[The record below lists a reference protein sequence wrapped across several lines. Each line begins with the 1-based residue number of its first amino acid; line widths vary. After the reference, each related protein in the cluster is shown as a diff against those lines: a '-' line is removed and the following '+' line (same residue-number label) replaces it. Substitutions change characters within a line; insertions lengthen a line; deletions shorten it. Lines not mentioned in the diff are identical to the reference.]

1 MRRGQHAAD
10 DGSFGKSAGGAMAR
24 GVALIVAA
32 VLLGVIL
39 LRATDGD
46 EVFTAAA
53 DGTEEDT
60 GNGSDGTTDTSLEVP
75 DDTST
80 TLPPPRDPSQVT
92 VLVANGAGIGG
103 LASRI
108 AETLNGANYV
118 TIEPTNTRAPA
129 ESSVVFFTPGF
140 ESEANAIAALLG
152 NPQPPVEALPE
163 TLPVESM
170 GTANVLVVA
179 AADLAQASG

>member
-32 VLLGVIL
+32 VLLGVVL
-39 LRATDGD
+39 LRATDGSD
-46 EVFTAAA
+46 LDAVAS
-53 DGTEEDT
+53 DDVEDDSGDDAGDDT
-60 GNGSDGTTDTSLEVP
+60 DSSVDLPTTD
-75 DDTST
+75 T
-80 TLPPPRDPSQVT
+80 TLPPPRDPAEVT

-103 LASRI
+103 LAGRI

-118 TIEPTNTRAPA
+118 TAEPTNTRAPA
-129 ESSVVFFTPGF
+129 NESIVFFTPGY
-140 ESEANAIAALLG
+140 ESEAAAIAALLS
-152 NPQPPVEALPE
+152 PTPRVEALPDPP
-163 TLPVESM
+163 PVENV

-179 AADLAQASG
+179 AADLAEPS

>member
-32 VLLGVIL
+32 VVLGVVL
-39 LRATDGD
+39 LRATDGTDLDAVATDDTEDDRSDSAIDD
-46 EVFTAAA
+46 ETDSSV
-53 DGTEEDT
+53 DLP
-60 GNGSDGTTDTSLEVP
+60 TTDT
-75 DDTST
+75 
-80 TLPPPRDPSQVT
+80 TLAPPRDPAEVT

-103 LASRI
+103 LAGRI

-118 TIEPTNTRAPA
+118 TAEPTNTRAPA
-129 ESSVVFFTPGF
+129 NESVIFYTPGY
-140 ESEANAIAALLG
+140 EADAAAIAALLS
-152 NPQPPVEALPE
+152 PVPRVEALPDPP
-163 TLPVESM
+163 PVESV

-179 AADLAQASG
+179 AADLAEPS